1 MSKYFMV
8 SKSTLRDL
16 AEKYTADKEYEPGT
30 VLVFVMKKKLQNGQ
44 YQDPKISRVVPTEP
58 AHLMNDGIEGVAIAL
73 KGRVPCKV
81 EGPVKKGDI
90 LVTGPIAGTATAL
103 RPDSATPSAW
113 CVVGKSLENSD
124 EAGIR
129 LVEVAV

>member
-1 MSKYFMV
+1 M
-8 SKSTLRDL
+8 

-30 VLVFVMKKKLQNGQ
+30 VLVFGGESEVTECTVFC
-44 YQDPKISRVVPTEP
+44 DSRLAGVVSTEP